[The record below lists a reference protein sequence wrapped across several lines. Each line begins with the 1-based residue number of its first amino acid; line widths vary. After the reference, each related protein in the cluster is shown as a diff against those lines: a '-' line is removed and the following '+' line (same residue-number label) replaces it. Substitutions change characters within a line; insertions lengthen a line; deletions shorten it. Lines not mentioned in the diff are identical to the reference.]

1 MKGRP
6 TLQNLTLFLM
16 AGGGRDGKGG
26 RVFLVFF
33 FFDIMNF
40 YYLRFGFA

>member
-16 AGGGRDGKGG
+16 AGGGEGWEGGKGFFG
-26 RVFLVFF
+26 FF
-33 FFDIMNF
+33 F
-40 YYLRFGFA
+40 L

>member
-16 AGGGRDGKGG
+16 AGGEGWEGGKGFIG
-26 RVFLVFF
+26 FF
-33 FFDIMNF
+33 F
-40 YYLRFGFA
+40 L